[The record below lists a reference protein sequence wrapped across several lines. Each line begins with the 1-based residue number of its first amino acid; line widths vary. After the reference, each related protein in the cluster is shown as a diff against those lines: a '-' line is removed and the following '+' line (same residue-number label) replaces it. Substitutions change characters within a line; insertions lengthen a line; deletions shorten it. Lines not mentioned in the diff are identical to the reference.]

1 MELTKTKY
9 KETEVGLIP
18 DDWQIELL
26 GNLCTIFGRIGF
38 RGYTKADIV
47 KEHEGAI
54 TLSPSNIQNSRLVLE
69 KCTFISWKKYHE
81 SPEIK
86 IYNRDILLVKT
97 GSTFGKTAIVNN
109 LKRKATLNPQVVV
122 LKKIKIP
129 NEFLGFLMQFEVF
142 QNQINSTIVGGAIP
156 TLSQK
161 QVANFK
167 IPIPPTENE
176 QKLIAQALTD
186 TDALIQALEKKIA
199 KKKLIKKGVMQRLL
213 TPKKDWLRKTIKD
226 LVSTPVT
233 DGPHETPKFVKDGIP
248 FLSVNN
254 IVNNK
259 IDKSDLRFISIEDDL
274 IYSRKCK
281 PQKNDILLGKAA
293 SVGKVAIVEDN
304 WNFNVWSPLALI
316 RTKDLISPFF
326 LYYFFQTSDI
336 ILQIEGLTNSSSQ
349 GNIGMGDIEKLIIT
363 FPEEL
368 IEQEEIANTF
378 IDMDKEIEVLEQK
391 LSKYQLAKQGMMQK
405 LLTGKIRLV

>member
-1 MELTKTKY
+1 MELTTTKY
-9 KETEVGLIP
+9 KQTEVGLIP
-18 DDWQIELL
+18 EDWQIKELNSL
-26 GNLCTIFGRIGF
+26 SDITRLAGFEYSTVWEETLNGEIIALRGFNIGNNRIIERDF
-38 RGYTKADIV
+38 VRISNK
-47 KEHEGAI
+47 
-54 TLSPSNIQNSRLVLE
+54 LSMRLIRSRLFSGDVIYPCVGTIGNAVAIE
-69 KCTFISWKKYHE
+69 EDDKYHIQQNIAKITPYKKE
-81 SPEIK
+81 LDSKYLAYYLMSDFGFCEIRRFNGTSSQPN
-86 IYNRDILLVKT
+86 ILVGSLRMYNI
-97 GSTFGKTAIVNN
+97 IV
-109 LKRKATLNPQVVV
+109 
-122 LKKIKIP
+122 
-129 NEFLGFLMQFEVF
+129 
-142 QNQINSTIVGGAIP
+142 P
-156 TLSQK
+156 TL
-161 QVANFK
+161 
-167 IPIPPTENE
+167 EE
-176 QKLIAQALTD
+176 QKTIAQVLSD

-213 TPKKDWLRKTIKD
+213 TPKKDWFRKTIKD

-304 WNFNVWSPLALI
+304 WNFNIWSPLALI

-363 FPEEL
+363 FPEKL
-368 IEQEEIANTF
+368 IEQEEIANMF

-391 LSKYQLAKQGMMQK
+391 LSKYQLAKQGMIQQ